1 MPERHHCPRHNLLH
15 DGPECPRCD
24 CRYGLHDVLSRMRL
38 AHTAGRGVN
47 ISADE
52 LRSLSVTL
60 IGQMWEEDDPRI

>member
-15 DGPECPRCD
+15 DGSECPRCD
-24 CRYGLHDVLSRMRL
+24 YKDGLHDVLNRMRL
-38 AHTAGRGVN
+38 AHTAGRGIH